1 MRLCPLCRQP
11 ADERVLEKAR
21 DLAPFLVSELR
32 QAHPGWQVT
41 DGLCPACALEAM
53 QRHAAARSQEPVP
66 DCPFSFPC
74 YHPQERI
81 LRSLPQRLPEH
92 WGFTGRGVTVA
103 FLDSGYFPHPDLL
116 DPDQLDPN
124 RSLPAIDWPHL
135 SPYRLRRTLEQ
146 LPLRIRQYVNLFE
159 GRERLGLDAPSLWSD
174 GPSNWHGQMSS
185 VIALG
190 NGLLSQGRYRGFA
203 PGGEALLIKIGR
215 RDGRIPEAEILRGL
229 NWLLQRR
236 NWERYDVRVV
246 NISVGG
252 DQAMP
257 WWENAVCLAVE
268 ELSRQGVLVV
278 AAAGNGHRE
287 ELLPPAP
294 APSAIT
300 VGGVDDGNR
309 PWRADRREEVE
320 RLALYHHNWGEVHA
334 YGQVH
339 WKPEVL
345 ALARWAPSPYLPVNA
360 QFREA
365 WALGQAWSALEAGD
379 LERARA
385 ILAQW
390 LPLLKLSPR
399 ILRARPRWLREAL
412 RLKMNSLKWIH
423 PFYQHVDGT
432 SVAAPQVAAVAAQM
446 FQANPNLTNQDVKFI
461 LTQTALPL
469 GHLPVRQVGAGLL
482 RPARAVAAALRARH
496 GMLAGFP
503 HSGSPLREDELTDL
517 AIPGKVAAIPPHN
530 PASVPN
536 STLNSTPD
544 PPQRPA
550 APSGPPGSRPV
561 YFGLYAPEARQ
572 VSLVG
577 SFNRWQPGQLPLT
590 RTERGWWHTALLLPP
605 GEHLYRFWIQ
615 GPAHPRGRWRPDP
628 ENPVR
633 AESGYPEGHSVVSL

>member
-1 MRLCPLCRQP
+1 MRPCPLCRQP
-11 ADERVLEKAR
+11 TDERLLEKAR
-21 DLAPFLVSELR
+21 DLAPFLVSELG
-32 QAHPGWQVT
+32 QAHPGWDVA

-53 QRHAAARSQEPVP
+53 QRHAAARSLEPVP

-74 YHPQERI
+74 YHPQERS

-92 WGFTGRGVTVA
+92 WGFDGRGVTVA

-116 DPDQLDPN
+116 DASQD
-124 RSLPAIDWPHL
+124 LPQIDWPHL

-159 GRERLGLDAPSLWSD
+159 GKERLGLDAPSLWSD
-174 GPSNWHGQMSS
+174 LPSNWHGQMSS

-203 PGGEALLIKIGR
+203 PGAEALLIKIGR
-215 RDGRIPEAEILRGL
+215 RDGRIPEAAILRGL
-229 NWLLQRR
+229 NWLLRNR
-236 NWERYDVRVV
+236 NWERHGVRVV

-278 AAAGNGHRE
+278 AAAGNGNRD

-294 APSAIT
+294 CPSAIT

-309 PWRADRREEVE
+309 PWRPDRREQVT

-339 WKPEVL
+339 WKPELL

-379 LERARA
+379 PARARA

-399 ILRARPRWLREAL
+399 VLEARPLWLRRAL
-412 RLKMNSLKWIH
+412 CLKMNSLKWVH

-446 FQANPNLTNQDVKFI
+446 FQANPNLTHQDVKFI

-469 GHLPVRQVGAGLL
+469 GHLPVRRVGAGLL

-496 GMLAGFP
+496 GVLAGFP
-503 HSGSPLREDELTDL
+503 HSGVPLREDELTDS
-517 AIPGKVAAIPPHN
+517 AIPGKVAAIPLQN
-530 PASVPN
+530 PTSVPN
-536 STLNSTPD
+536 STPNPTGS
-544 PPQRPA
+544 RPL
-550 APSGPPGSRPV
+550 PPGSQPV
-561 YFGLYAPEARQ
+561 YFGLYAPDAQ
-572 VSLVG
+572 AVSLLG

-590 RTERGWWHTALLLPP
+590 RTKRGWWHTVLLLPP

-615 GPAHPRGRWRPDP
+615 DAQHPQGCWRPDP

-633 AESGYPEGHSVVSL
+633 AESGYPEGHSVVRVANSHHPTSNS

>member
-1 MRLCPLCRQP
+1 MRPCPLCRQP
-11 ADERVLEKAR
+11 TDDQLLEKAR

-32 QAHPGWQVT
+32 QAHPGWDVAE
-41 DGLCPACALEAM
+41 GLCPACALEAM
-53 QRHAAARSQEPVP
+53 QRHAAARSSEPVL

-74 YHPQERI
+74 YHPQERT

-92 WGFTGRGVTVA
+92 WGFDGRGVTLA

-116 DPDQLDPN
+116 DASQG
-124 RSLPAIDWPHL
+124 LPSIDWPHL

-159 GRERLGLDAPSLWSD
+159 GQKRLGLDAPSLWSD
-174 GPSNWHGQMSS
+174 LPSNWHGQMSS

-203 PGGEALLIKIGR
+203 PGAEALLIKIGR
-215 RDGRIPEAEILRGL
+215 RNGRIPEADILRGL
-229 NWLLQRR
+229 NWLLRNR
-236 NWERYDVRVV
+236 NWERYGVRVV

-257 WWENAVCLAVE
+257 WWENTVCLAVE

-278 AAAGNGHRE
+278 AAAGNGNRG

-294 APSAIT
+294 APSAVT
-300 VGGVDDGNR
+300 VGGVDDANR
-309 PWRADRREEVE
+309 PWRPDHREQVA

-339 WKPEVL
+339 WKPELL
-345 ALARWAPSPYLPVNA
+345 ALARWAPSPYLPVSP

-379 LERARA
+379 LAQARA
-385 ILAQW
+385 VLDQW

-399 ILRARPRWLREAL
+399 VLRARPTWLRQAL
-412 RLKMNSLKWIH
+412 CLKMNSLKWVH

-446 FQANPNLTNQDVKFI
+446 FQANPNLTAQDVKFI

-469 GHLPVRQVGAGLL
+469 GHLPVRRVGAGLL

-503 HSGSPLREDELTDL
+503 HSGALLREDELTDL
-517 AIPGKVAAIPPHN
+517 AIPGKVAAIPLRKPT
-530 PASVPN
+530 SVPG
-536 STLNSTPD
+536 STPNPTEPQ
-544 PPQRPA
+544 PP
-550 APSGPPGSRPV
+550 PPGSQPV
-561 YFGLYAPEARQ
+561 YFGLYAPEAQ
-572 VSLVG
+572 AVSLLG
-577 SFNRWQPGQLPLT
+577 SFNRWQPGQLALT
-590 RTERGWWHTALLLPP
+590 RTERGWWHTVLLLPP

-615 GPAHPRGRWRPDP
+615 DARHPRGDWRPDP

-633 AESGYPEGHSVVSL
+633 AESGYPEGHSVVRVANVQLPSSNS